1 MTPSYLPCFS
11 IGGPIDQ
18 RLTHLEHIR
27 KGVLEDEDPCYIDDE
42 DERFIDGPDVFAA
55 QEEAWRTRR
64 IPDNEIADEDL
75 GVN

>member
-1 MTPSYLPCFS
+1 
-11 IGGPIDQ
+11 
-18 RLTHLEHIR
+18 
-27 KGVLEDEDPCYIDDE
+27 VLEDEDPCYIDDE